1 MMKFIYRALE
11 MISRMISDE
20 PPKIGKIR
28 LEAKKFAIGYSSIK
42 PSETQIL
49 DKSVSICNYFLS
61 RLNLGMERVF
71 LRSAI
76 ILLVC

>member
-20 PPKIGKIR
+20 PPKIGKTR

-42 PSETQIL
+42 P
-49 DKSVSICNYFLS
+49 
-61 RLNLGMERVF
+61 
-71 LRSAI
+71 
-76 ILLVC
+76 